1 MLLLLLTVLLLTV
14 LLLTVPLLTV
24 LLHTVLLH
32 TGYWAGLSSLFWGG
46 LRGDVGVVAGMWI
59 GEVVGED
66 EKRDPGL
73 GDSLRERLVGEKRS
87 ACSRV
92 G

>member
-1 MLLLLLTVLLLTV
+1 MPRVGLAFFALCVEKMAGSREEAGRCL
-14 LLLTVPLLTV
+14 
-24 LLHTVLLH
+24 
-32 TGYWAGLSSLFWGG
+32 GWGGAGDWAGLSSLFWGG
-46 LRGDVGVVAGMWI
+46 LGGDVGVVAGMWI

-73 GDSLRERLVGEKRS
+73 GDSLWERLVGEKWA